1 MPPSGGRVENEP
13 EPPTMGD
20 HPEVEPSGFGTGPGP
35 AHASLAASSGP
46 APAARR
52 ESPGTHLRRVRPSDR
67 RELLALTR
75 ASRELHHPWISP
87 PLTAHMFKVYYRRTQ
102 RDDHEGFVICLND
115 TDEIVGVIN
124 VNNVVKG
131 AFRSASV
138 GYYAS
143 QAHAGRGYMREG
155 LMHVKRHAF
164 RELGLHRIEAN
175 IQPDNTASIR
185 LVRGCGFRREGL
197 SPQFLYV
204 NGAWRDHE
212 RWAAVD
218 PRTGLT

>member
-1 MPPSGGRVENEP
+1 MGNHANEEPS
-13 EPPTMGD
+13 
-20 HPEVEPSGFGTGPGP
+20 SGFGIAR
-35 AHASLAASSGP
+35 AHASLAANASSP
-46 APAARR
+46 PAALL
-52 ESPGTHLRRVRPSDR
+52 ESPRTYLRRVRSSDR

-75 ASRELHHPWISP
+75 ASRELHYPWISP
-87 PLTAHMFKVYYRRTQ
+87 PLTSHMFKVYYRRTQ

-175 IQPDNTASIR
+175 IQPDN
-185 LVRGCGFRREGL
+185 
-197 SPQFLYV
+197 
-204 NGAWRDHE
+204 
-212 RWAAVD
+212 
-218 PRTGLT
+218 

>member
-1 MPPSGGRVENEP
+1 
-13 EPPTMGD
+13 MGD
-20 HPEVEPSGFGTGPGP
+20 HPEEEHSSRFQIGHGP
-35 AHASLAASSGP
+35 ARASLAASA
-46 APAARR
+46 APASATRL
-52 ESPGTHLRRVRPSDR
+52 ESPRTHLRRVRASDR

-75 ASRELHHPWISP
+75 ASRELHYPWISP
-87 PLTAHMFKVYYRRTQ
+87 PLTSHMFKVYYRRTQ

-115 TDEIVGVIN
+115 SDEIVGVIN

-155 LMHVKRHAF
+155 LMHVTQHAF

-175 IQPDNTASIR
+175 IQPGNTASIR
-185 LVRGCGFRREGL
+185 LVRGCGFQREGL
-197 SPQFLYV
+197 SPRFLYI

-218 PRTGLT
+218 PRSGLT

>member
-1 MPPSGGRVENEP
+1 MKSDP
-13 EPPTMGD
+13 ELRAMGD
-20 HPEVEPSGFGTGPGP
+20 QPDEEPSASFPSGFGP
-35 AHASLAASSGP
+35 ARAAQAASS
-46 APAARR
+46 AAAAATRVENPR
-52 ESPGTHLRRVRPSDR
+52 THLRRVRASDR

-75 ASRELHHPWISP
+75 ASRELHYPWISP
-87 PLTAHMFKVYYRRTQ
+87 PLTSHMFKVYYRRTQ

-115 TDEIVGVIN
+115 TGEIVGVIN

-143 QAHAGRGYMREG
+143 QAHVGRGYMREG
-155 LMHVKRHAF
+155 LMHVKQHAF

-185 LVRGCGFRREGL
+185 LVRGCGFQREGL
-197 SPQFLYV
+197 SPQFLYI

-218 PRTGLT
+218 PRPGLT

>member
-1 MPPSGGRVENEP
+1 MADLPDGKPSSRAEIGL
-13 EPPTMGD
+13 
-20 HPEVEPSGFGTGPGP
+20 GPV
-35 AHASLAASSGP
+35 HASAAAGSAS
-46 APAARR
+46 ASATDL
-52 ESPGTHLRRVRPSDR
+52 ESPRTYLRRVRSSDR

-75 ASRELHHPWISP
+75 ASRELHYPWISP
-87 PLTAHMFKVYYRRTQ
+87 PLTSHMFKVYYRRTQ
-102 RDDHEGFVICLND
+102 RDDHEGFVICLNG

-131 AFRSASV
+131 AFRSASI

-164 RELGLHRIEAN
+164 RELELHRIEAN
-175 IQPDNTASIR
+175 IQPENTASIR
-185 LVRGCGFRREGL
+185 LVRGCGFQREGL
-197 SPQFLYV
+197 SPRFLYI

-218 PRTGLT
+218 PRPGLT